1 MKKRNLMIFA
11 GLLGIAALAAFV
23 TRSSWMGSNA
33 SAQGPQRPRVVS
45 VELAKAARDLVP
57 VDVDSIGTVTPISS
71 VALKS
76 RVETTIVSVHFEDGA
91 KVSEGDLLFTL
102 DARQIDA
109 QIEQAEGMLARDQAQ
124 LVGALRD
131 HKRYSDLLGKG
142 ATTQVNVDNAKPQ
155 ADILI
160 GTIKADQSA
169 LDNLKVQKSFTII
182 RAPFS
187 GRISAANVKVGNFVR
202 PADLA
207 PLAVINQMAPVYVTF
222 AIPQRVLV
230 DLREAMAAGASKVIA
245 TIPGHQRSE
254 DGKVAMVENTVDSTT
269 GMVTVRGMM
278 NNENETLWP
287 GTLVNTKLIIRTE
300 NSVVVP
306 TVAVQRSQNGTYVFV
321 VRDGVAKVQPVK
333 VDRTFQGT
341 SVISEGLSGD
351 ENVVVDGQ
359 LLLSDGSRVEPR
371 ARKAGA
377 GGDDALRTLPRPAGH
392 DDADHGVDH
401 RLRRVRFPPAAGLGA
416 AAGRFPDHCRER
428 DLAGRQ

>member
-1 MKKRNLMIFA
+1 MKKRTLMFFA
-11 GLLGIAALAAFV
+11 AALGIAALAAFV
-23 TRSSWMGSNA
+23 TRSSWTGGGA
-33 SAQGPQRPRVVS
+33 SAQGPQRARVIS
-45 VELAKAARDLVP
+45 VELAKAERKPVP
-57 VDVDSIGTVTPISS
+57 VDVDAIGTVTPISS

-76 RVETTIVSVHFEDGA
+76 RVETTITSVHFEDGA
-91 KVSEGDLLFTL
+91 KVNQGDLLFTL

-124 LVGALRD
+124 LEGAQRD
-131 HKRYSDLLGKG
+131 VRRYSDLIGKG
-142 ATTQVNVDNAKPQ
+142 ATTQVNLDNSKTQ

-169 LDNLKVQKSFTII
+169 LDNLKVQKSFTTI

-202 PADLA
+202 PADTV

-230 DLREAMAAGASKVIA
+230 DLREAMAAGDSRVVA
-245 TIPGHQRSE
+245 TIPGHPQSE
-254 DGKVAMVENTVDSTT
+254 EGKVAMVENSVDSTT
-269 GMVTVRGMM
+269 GMVTVRGIM
-278 NNENETLWP
+278 NNERETLWP
-287 GTLVNTKLIIRTE
+287 GILVATKLIIRTE

-306 TVAVQRSQNGTYVFV
+306 TVAVQRSQNGNYVFV

-341 SVISEGLSGD
+341 SVIAEGLSGD

-377 GGDDALRTLPRPAGH
+377 
-392 DDADHGVDH
+392 
-401 RLRRVRFPPAAGLGA
+401 
-416 AAGRFPDHCRER
+416 
-428 DLAGRQ
+428 

>member
-1 MKKRNLMIFA
+1 MRNRNLILLA
-11 GLLGIAALAAFV
+11 GALAIAALAAFV
-23 TRSSWMGSNA
+23 MRSSWTDGGA
-33 SAQGPQRPRVVS
+33 SAQGPQRARMIS
-45 VELAKAARDLVP
+45 VELAKAERKPVP
-57 VDVDSIGTVTPISS
+57 VDVDAIGTVTPISS

-91 KVSEGDLLFTL
+91 KVNQGDLLFTL

-124 LVGALRD
+124 LEGAQRD
-131 HKRYSDLLGKG
+131 VRRYSDLIGKG
-142 ATTQVNVDNAKPQ
+142 ATTQVNLDNAKTQ

-169 LDNLKVQKSFTII
+169 LDNLKVQKSYTTI

-202 PADLA
+202 PADTA

-230 DLREAMAAGASKVIA
+230 DLREAMAVGESSVVA
-245 TIPGHQRSE
+245 TIPGHQQSE
-254 DGKVAMVENTVDSTT
+254 QGKVAMVENSVDSTT
-269 GMVTVRGMM
+269 GMVTVRGIM
-278 NNENETLWP
+278 NNERETLWP
-287 GTLVNTKLIIRTE
+287 GILVATKLIIRTE

-306 TVAVQRSQNGTYVFV
+306 TVAVQRSQNGNYVFV
-321 VRDGVAKVQPVK
+321 VKDGVAKVQPVK

-341 SVISEGLSGD
+341 SVIAEGLAGG

-371 ARKAGA
+371 ARKTGA
-377 GGDDALRTLPRPAGH
+377 
-392 DDADHGVDH
+392 
-401 RLRRVRFPPAAGLGA
+401 
-416 AAGRFPDHCRER
+416 
-428 DLAGRQ
+428 